1 MTMNSTPSEP
11 TDGTPENDAMK
22 QRQHWLSVLAQAPRH
37 ALASHGQRV
46 LADYRF
52 ETLRAPEL
60 GLVMLRA
67 RASYRGARFNL
78 AEATVTRCALRWRP
92 AGAAPSVGVGY
103 VMGRDEERAQ
113 WVAALDAL
121 LQQPSEQAL
130 LMAEVIGS
138 LQALRAQQ
146 LAAQQAHVAGS
157 RVQFFTLQNEGAAA

>member
-1 MTMNSTPSEP
+1 MNSTPIELASCAPEP
-11 TDGTPENDAMK
+11 DAVR

-37 ALASHGQRV
+37 ALAAHGQRV

-52 ETLRAPEL
+52 ETLRAPEA

-67 RASYRGARFNL
+67 RASNRGARFNL

-92 AGAAPSVGVGY
+92 AGASPSVGVGF

-113 WVAALDAL
+113 GVAALDAL
-121 LQQPSEQAL
+121 LQQPAERPL
-130 LMAEVIGS
+130 LLAEVIAP
-138 LQALRAQQ
+138 LDALRAQQ
-146 LAAQQAHVAGS
+146 QAAQRAHVAAS